1 MCGISGRI
9 NFNKKEVT
17 KYQLQQM
24 TSKIRHRGPDST
36 GYYVSS
42 KRDVGFGFNRLAIID
57 LSKNGNQPMT
67 YGGRYVIVFNGE
79 IYNFKGEKE
88 KLQKIGYEFKS
99 NSDTEVILA
108 LYSRYKE
115 KCLDHLR
122 GMFSFAIYDIHDETI
137 FIARDRIGKKPFK
150 YYFDGQTFIFASE
163 LKSILTQPEVV
174 ASPDYIAIQKYF
186 LYGYVPSP
194 LTGFQGIKKLEAGH
208 YIKIDIKNKSIS
220 NKKYWSPEFE
230 EKLSLSEKEWSNRI
244 IETLEESTKIRMVA
258 DVPIGAFLSGGVDSS
273 AVVAMMAL
281 NSNERIKTFTV
292 KYENKRWSEEKYA
305 NNIVKRYHTDHT
317 EILAKPTDIRD
328 LPEIAYQYEEPFS
341 DNSAL
346 VSFMVCR
353 EARKHVTVTLNGD
366 GGDENFAGYPNRYMR
381 LKRDVDF
388 DFWINNLRPAA
399 AAGVKVLNSI
409 STNPLF
415 KRFDNFIKK
424 SELPLFEKFVSYN
437 QIFPLN
443 EILSMAKTPFKET
456 LTEENMYKY
465 VRKTF
470 TEFTGRDLKDAG
482 LKFDLQYFLPDLLLT
497 KMDIA
502 SMANSLETR
511 SPLLDHNMIELGCK
525 IPFNLKVKNGESKYI
540 FKKALEKIVPK
551 ENLYRPKMG
560 FTISLEDW
568 FKGDLSNY
576 FDKKVKNKKSSIN
589 SFIDLNNV
597 NLDANTKKWN
607 LLMLELWFE
616 KYF

>member
-9 NFNKKEVT
+9 NFNKQEVT
-17 KYQLQQM
+17 RYQLQQM
-24 TSKIRHRGPDST
+24 TSKIKHRGPDST
-36 GYYVSS
+36 GYFLSN
-42 KRDVGFGFNRLAIID
+42 KRNVGFGFNRLAIID

-67 YGGRYVIVFNGE
+67 YLGRYTIVFNGE
-79 IYNFKGEKE
+79 IYNFEDKKE
-88 KLQKIGYEFKS
+88 KLRMLGYNFSS

-108 LYSRYKE
+108 LYSVYKE

-122 GMFSFAIYDIHDETI
+122 GMFSFAIYDSHDETI

-150 YYFDGQTFIFASE
+150 YFTNGETFIFSSE
-163 LKSILTQPEVV
+163 LKSILTQNDVKAE
-174 ASPDYIAIQKYF
+174 PDFVAIQKYF

-194 LTGFQGIKKLEAGH
+194 LTGFKGINKLEAGH
-208 YIKIDIKNKSIS
+208 YIKINIKQKQIS
-220 NKKYWSPEFE
+220 KKRYWQPSFK
-230 EKLSLSEKEWSNRI
+230 EKLNLSETEWSNKI
-244 IETLEESTKIRMVA
+244 LETLEESTKLRMIA

-281 NSNERIKTFTV
+281 NSKERIKTFTV

-305 NNIVKRYHTDHT
+305 NNIVRMYKTDHT
-317 EILAKPTDIRD
+317 EIVAKPTDIKD

-409 STNPLF
+409 SNNPIF
-415 KRFDNFIKK
+415 KRFENFIKK

-437 QIFPLN
+437 QVFPLN
-443 EILSMAKTPFKET
+443 EIFTMAKSPFRDT
-456 LTEENMYKY
+456 LTNENMYKY

-470 TEFTGRDLKDAG
+470 KEFTGKDLKDAG
-482 LKFDLQYFLPDLLLT
+482 LKFDLLYFLPDLLLT

-568 FKGDLSNY
+568 FKGDLSKY
-576 FDKKVKNKKSSIN
+576 FESKVMNTKSRISN
-589 SFIDLNNV
+589 FIDLDQL

-616 KYF
+616 QYF

>member
-17 KYQLQQM
+17 GYQLQQM
-24 TSKIRHRGPDST
+24 TSKIKHRGPDST
-36 GYYVSS
+36 GYYIS
-42 KRDVGFGFNRLAIID
+42 KDRSVGFGHNRLAIID

-67 YGGRYVIVFNGE
+67 YLNRYVIAFNGE
-79 IYNFKGEKE
+79 VYNFKEEKADLE
-88 KLQKIGYEFKS
+88 RMGYKFNS

-108 LYSRYKE
+108 LYSAYKE
-115 KCLDHLR
+115 KCLDRLR
-122 GMFSFAIYDIHDETI
+122 GMFSFAIHDIQENTL
-137 FIARDRIGKKPFK
+137 FIARDRLGKKPFK
-150 YYFDGQTFIFASE
+150 YYSDENCFIFASE
-163 LKSILTQPEVV
+163 LKAILTQPEVK
-174 ASPDYIAIQKYF
+174 SIPDYIAIQKYF

-194 LTGFQGIKKLEAGH
+194 LTGFVGIKKLEAGH
-208 YIKIDIKNKSIS
+208 YMKIDIKRKRITT
-220 NKKYWSPEFE
+220 KQYWTPDFSQ
-230 EKLSLSEKEWSNRI
+230 KLNLSEKEWTNKI
-244 IETLEESTKIRMVA
+244 LETLEESTKMRMVA

-273 AVVAMMAL
+273 AVVAMMAMSSI
-281 NSNERIKTFTV
+281 NKIKTFTV
-292 KYENKRWSEEKYA
+292 KYQNKKWSEEKYA
-305 NNIVKRYHTDHT
+305 NNIVKRYKTDHT

-328 LPEIAYQYEEPFS
+328 LPDIAYQYEEPFS

-388 DFWINNLRPAA
+388 ESWINNLRPAA
-399 AAGVKVLNSI
+399 AAGAKVLRSI
-409 STNPLF
+409 SSNPLF

-424 SELPLFEKFVSYN
+424 SELPLYEKFVSYN

-443 EILSMAKTPFKET
+443 EIFSMTKSPFKDT
-456 LTEENMYKY
+456 LTNENVYKY

-470 TEFTGRDLKDAG
+470 SEFSGKDLKDAG
-482 LKFDLQYFLPDLLLT
+482 LKFDLMYFLPDLLLT

-511 SPLLDHNMIELGCK
+511 SPLLDHNMIELGCQ
-525 IPFNLKVKNGESKYI
+525 IPFNLKVKHGESKYI
-540 FKKALEKIVPK
+540 FKKALENIVPK

-568 FKGDLSNY
+568 FKGDLSKY
-576 FDKKVKNKKSSIN
+576 FESKVKNKKSNISKFVDLDSI
-589 SFIDLNNV
+589 

>member
-17 KYQLQQM
+17 GYQLQQM

-36 GYYVSS
+36 GYYVSKDRS
-42 KRDVGFGFNRLAIID
+42 IGFGHNRLAIID
-57 LSKNGNQPMT
+57 LSKKGNQPM
-67 YGGRYVIVFNGE
+67 YYQNRYVIVFNGE
-79 IYNFKGEKE
+79 IYNFKEEKV
-88 KLQKIGYEFKS
+88 KLERLGYAFNS

-108 LYSRYKE
+108 LYSAYKE

-122 GMFSFAIYDIHDETI
+122 GMFSFVIHDSQENII
-137 FIARDRIGKKPFK
+137 FIARDRLGKKPFK
-150 YYFDGQTFIFASE
+150 YYYNRDCFIFSSE
-163 LKSILTQPEVV
+163 LKAILTQPEVKSV
-174 ASPDYIAIQKYF
+174 PDYVAIQKYF

-194 LTGFQGIKKLEAGH
+194 LTGFEGIKKLEAG
-208 YIKIDIKNKSIS
+208 YYMKIDINRNKIIT
-220 NKKYWSPEFE
+220 KQYWSPNFE
-230 EKLSLSEKEWSNRI
+230 HKLNLSEAEWCNQI
-244 IETLEESTKIRMVA
+244 LETLEESTKMRMIA

-273 AVVAMMAL
+273 AVVAMMAMSSI
-281 NSNERIKTFTV
+281 NKVKTFTV
-292 KYENKRWSEEKYA
+292 KYQNKRWSEEKYA
-305 NNIVKRYHTDHT
+305 NNIVKRYKTDHT
-317 EILAKPTDIRD
+317 EILAKPTDIKN
-328 LPEIAYQYEEPFS
+328 LPDIAYQYEEPFS

-353 EARKHVTVTLNGD
+353 DARKHVTVTLNGD

-388 DFWINNLRPAA
+388 DYWIRTLRPAA

-409 STNPLF
+409 SSNALF
-415 KRFDNFIKK
+415 KRFDNYIKK

-443 EILSMAKTPFKET
+443 EIFSMAKPPLSNT
-456 LTEENMYKY
+456 LTTDNVYKY

-470 TEFTGRDLKDAG
+470 SEFSGKDLKDAG
-482 LKFDLQYFLPDLLLT
+482 LKFDLMYFLPDLLLT

-568 FKGDLSNY
+568 FKGDLSKY
-576 FDKKVKNKKSSIN
+576 FDSKVNSKKSNIGK
-589 SFIDLNNV
+589 FIDLNSV

>member
-9 NFNKKEVT
+9 NFTKKEVT
-17 KYQLQQM
+17 RHELQLM
-24 TSKIRHRGPDST
+24 TSKIKHRGPDST
-36 GYYVSS
+36 GYYISP
-42 KRDVGFGFNRLAIID
+42 KRNLGFGFNRLAIID
-57 LSKNGNQPMT
+57 LSKKANQPMS
-67 YGGRYVIVFNGE
+67 YLDRYIIVFNGE
-79 IYNFKGEKE
+79 IYNFNEEKE
-88 KLQKIGYEFKS
+88 KLQNLGFNFNT

-108 LYSRYKE
+108 LYSKYKE

-122 GMFSFAIYDIHDETI
+122 GMFAFAIYDTHEDSL

-150 YYFDGQTFIFASE
+150 YYFDENCFIFASE
-163 LKSILTQPEVV
+163 LKAILTQSEVK
-174 ASPDYIAIQKYF
+174 ASPDFMAIQKYF

-194 LTGFQGIKKLEAGH
+194 LTGFVGIKKLEAGH
-208 YIKIDIKNKSIS
+208 YIKIDIKRKTFV

-230 EKLSLSEKEWSNRI
+230 EKLNLSEKEWSTRI
-244 IETLEESTKIRMVA
+244 LDVLEESTKLRMIA

-281 NSNERIKTFTV
+281 NSKAKIKTFTV
-292 KYENKRWSEEKYA
+292 KYENKKWSEEKFA
-305 NNIVKRYHTDHT
+305 KNIVKKYKTDHT
-317 EILAKPTDIRD
+317 EILAKPTDINNLAD
-328 LPEIAYQYEEPFS
+328 IAYQFEEPFS

-346 VSFMVCR
+346 VSSMVCK
-353 EARKHVTVTLNGD
+353 EARKYVTVTLNGD

-388 DFWINNLRPAA
+388 QYWIKNLRPAA
-399 AAGVKVLNSI
+399 AAGVKILNLL
-409 STNPLF
+409 STFPVAN
-415 KRFDNFIKK
+415 RFEKFIKK
-424 SELPLFEKFVSYN
+424 SELPLFERFVSYN
-437 QIFPLN
+437 QIFPLSD
-443 EILSMAKTPFKET
+443 IFQMAKPPFKDT
-456 LTEENMYKY
+456 LTSKYIYQY

-470 TEFTGRDLKDAG
+470 EEFTGKDLKDAG
-482 LKFDLQYFLPDLLLT
+482 LKFDLTYFLPDLLLA

-560 FTISLEDW
+560 FTVSLEDW
-568 FKGDLSNY
+568 FKGDLNKY
-576 FDKKVKNKKSSIN
+576 FNQTVMNKKSNISN
-589 SFIDLNNV
+589 FIDLDAV
-597 NLDANTKKWN
+597 NFDANTKKWN
-607 LLMLELWFE
+607 LLMLELWFG

>member
-9 NFNKKEVT
+9 NFNKQEIT

-24 TSKIRHRGPDST
+24 TSKIKHRGPDST
-36 GYYVSS
+36 GYYLSE
-42 KRDVGFGFNRLAIID
+42 KRNVGFGFNRLAIID
-57 LSKNGNQPMT
+57 LSKNGNQPMS
-67 YGGRYVIVFNGE
+67 YLNRYIIVFNGE
-79 IYNFKGEKE
+79 VYNFKEERE
-88 KLQKIGYEFKS
+88 KLQKIGLKFNS
-99 NSDTEVILA
+99 SSDTEVILA
-108 LYSRYKE
+108 LYSVYKE

-122 GMFSFAIYDIHDETI
+122 GMFAFAIYDNHNETI
-137 FIARDRIGKKPFK
+137 FIARDRVGKKPFK
-150 YYFDGQTFIFASE
+150 YFFNGESFIFASE
-163 LKSILTQPEVV
+163 LKAILTQQEVK
-174 ASPDYIAIQKYF
+174 ASPDYVAIQKYF

-194 LTGFQGIKKLEAGH
+194 LTGFEGIKKLEAGH
-208 YIKIDIKNKSIS
+208 YIKIDIKHKSIT
-220 NKKYWSPEFE
+220 NKKYWNPSFE
-230 EKLSLSEKEWSNRI
+230 EKLIISEKEWCNKI
-244 IETLEESTKIRMVA
+244 LDTLEESTKLRMIA

-281 NSNERIKTFTV
+281 NSKERIKTFTV
-292 KYENKRWSEEKYA
+292 KYENKRWSEEKFA
-305 NNIVKRYHTDHT
+305 NNIVKRYDTDHT

-409 STNPLF
+409 SSNSLF

-443 EILSMAKTPFKET
+443 EIIGMAKSPFKDT
-456 LTEENMYKY
+456 LTNENMYKY

-470 TEFTGRDLKDAG
+470 KEFTGRDLKDAG
-482 LKFDLQYFLPDLLLT
+482 LKFDLMYFLPDLLLT